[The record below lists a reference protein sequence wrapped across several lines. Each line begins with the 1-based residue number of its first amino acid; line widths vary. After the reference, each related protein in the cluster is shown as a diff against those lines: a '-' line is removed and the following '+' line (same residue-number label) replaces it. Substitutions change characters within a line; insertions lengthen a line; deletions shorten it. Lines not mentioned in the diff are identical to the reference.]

1 MQQEPLYIS
10 CKLSFTNC
18 GHSESEHKKV
28 TGYKN
33 EEAEICGHL
42 FVYEIYCI
50 IPQKQA
56 TFKRPFFTTRD
67 VSKHGLDH
75 QPLFGKG
82 SRAPPRRHGWTFEG
96 FFC

>member
-42 FVYEIYCI
+42 FAYEIYCI

-67 VSKHGLDH
+67 WARSPAAVRERIPRSSPKARLD
-75 QPLFGKG
+75 F
-82 SRAPPRRHGWTFEG
+82 
-96 FFC
+96 